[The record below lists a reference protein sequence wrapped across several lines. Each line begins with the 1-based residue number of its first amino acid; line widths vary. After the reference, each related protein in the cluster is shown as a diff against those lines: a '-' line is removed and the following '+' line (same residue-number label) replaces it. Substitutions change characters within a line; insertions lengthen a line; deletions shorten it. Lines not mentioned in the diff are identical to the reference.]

1 MKNKI
6 SIGTAQF
13 GMKYGVTNKNKSL
26 TIDEIS
32 KILSYAKKNKINKID
47 TAYAYGNAEKKLG
60 NFNLTNWK
68 ISTKIPKV
76 PSKTNI
82 NDWVEKKIKISL
94 SRLKINKFDTV
105 FVHDISETNNKKKFK
120 KIYLSILNLKEKN
133 ITKNIGCSI
142 YKTQDL
148 KKISKYKFDVIQA
161 PVNIFNNEIFEKK
174 YIDYLKKRGT
184 NLEIR
189 SIFLQGLLLTPP
201 DTLPKK
207 FKKWKKIFLNLH
219 NFHLKEKIS
228 KISIAFSVLEKKKYK
243 SVVVGVSSF
252 NDFKEILRNSSKKI
266 KNLPNFNIQSK
277 SYLTNP
283 KMWKL

>member
-1 MKNKI
+1 MI
-6 SIGTAQF
+6 
-13 GMKYGVTNKNKSL
+13 
-26 TIDEIS
+26 
-32 KILSYAKKNKINKID
+32 
-47 TAYAYGNAEKKLG
+47 
-60 NFNLTNWK
+60 NFNFTNWK

-120 KIYLSILNLKEKN
+120 KIYLSILKLKEKN

>member
-120 KIYLSILNLKEKN
+120 KIYLSILKLKEKN